1 MELARHILY
10 HINSVIVTDLCFPCG
25 SAIVPLMGM
34 PTQASR
40 AITAALR
47 RLDDIG
53 RLRFVLDVATKDP
66 RTMLNGELIDH
77 RNLIRAF
84 VGAWGGHAA
93 WAADPLDVETLD
105 RLRAHVASGLQT
117 LFRDGVPQSWLLEGS
132 YRLVVAHRPE
142 PSDIP
147 RARDTSY
154 RLPFRLALAYHPAEE
169 PDLESQFIVEA
180 AKEIVAGWEEI
191 RRCAWDETFFLR
203 TSSQRYCSPSCTQA
217 AMNAKRKE
225 RKRRPP
231 FVRANPAEQVKTLTR
246 AAKAAAQHRAG
257 LPHDETVCPT
267 CAAER
272 KGR

>member
-1 MELARHILY
+1 
-10 HINSVIVTDLCFPCG
+10 
-25 SAIVPLMGM
+25 MGM

-132 YRLVVAHRPE
+132 YRLVVAHRPVNLYFACVYT
-142 PSDIP
+142 
-147 RARDTSY
+147 ARVTN
-154 RLPFRLALAYHPAEE
+154 
-169 PDLESQFIVEA
+169 
-180 AKEIVAGWEEI
+180 
-191 RRCAWDETFFLR
+191 FLHYPWNYYF
-203 TSSQRYCSPSCTQA
+203 QSPVNV
-217 AMNAKRKE
+217 M
-225 RKRRPP
+225 
-231 FVRANPAEQVKTLTR
+231 
-246 AAKAAAQHRAG
+246 
-257 LPHDETVCPT
+257 PHDL
-267 CAAER
+267 
-272 KGR
+272 